1 MTHQVKIY
9 KRLQDLHMFLVYFP
23 FFTEKFY
30 QVNKND
36 VISFFQVS
44 LMIS

>member
-1 MTHQVKIY
+1 MIHQVKIY
-9 KRLQDLHMFLVYFP
+9 KSLQNLHMFLAYFP

-36 VISFFQVS
+36 VISFLQ
-44 LMIS
+44 